1 MIEFVLPDLND
12 SISQVELDEEN
23 YRLRMTWNS
32 RDSAWFLSM
41 FTDDLEPVAE
51 SIRVIPNYR
60 LLDRFNDSLLPSGD
74 FVAIDLTQSLEVVG
88 RDDFVN
94 GACSLIYF
102 SSDEL
107 EDPQV
112 ILNYTPSIISS
123 DAFSNGF
130 SQGFA

>member
-41 FTDDLEPVAE
+41 FTDDLEPVVQ
-51 SIRVIPNYR
+51 SIRVVPNYR
-60 LLDRFNDSLLPSGD
+60 LLDRYNDSLLPTGD

-88 RDDFVN
+88 RDDFTN

-102 SSDEL
+102 SADEL
-107 EDPQV
+107 SDPQV
-112 ILNYTPSIISS
+112 VLNYTPSIISS